1 MDVIATDHAPHGAK
15 EKQQSMAKAPF
26 GIVGLETSAALTY
39 TELVKPGIL
48 SILDMADKMS
58 AGPARI
64 LGLSDKGSVAEGK
77 TADLVVFDPGKCYK
91 IDRETFVSKGKNTP
105 FHGREVWGEVRYTL
119 VDGQVVYEK
128 N

>member
-1 MDVIATDHAPHGAK
+1 
-15 EKQQSMAKAPF
+15 
-26 GIVGLETSAALTY
+26 
-39 TELVKPGIL
+39 
-48 SILDMADKMS
+48 MS